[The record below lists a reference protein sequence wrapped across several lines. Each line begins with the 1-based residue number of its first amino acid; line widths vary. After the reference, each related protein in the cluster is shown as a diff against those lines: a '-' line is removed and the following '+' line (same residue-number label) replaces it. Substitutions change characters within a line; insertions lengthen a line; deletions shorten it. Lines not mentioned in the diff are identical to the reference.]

1 MGFIDR
7 KEKRRPTKVDAIGSI
22 RVRAPCRWPPVRLGR
37 GTGSNKKPCW
47 GNTCTKTI
55 RPKNWRTLR
64 RNFLIQL
71 LQPKHPWKGWYY
83 FGGLLAAMG
92 AVYLII
98 DGGIAGFGA
107 VLLVIGLPAV
117 WLWYKDDRRRKSIE
131 SAYQAV
137 VAELEKRG
145 EY

>member
-1 MGFIDR
+1 
-7 KEKRRPTKVDAIGSI
+7 
-22 RVRAPCRWPPVRLGR
+22 
-37 GTGSNKKPCW
+37 
-47 GNTCTKTI
+47 
-55 RPKNWRTLR
+55 
-64 RNFLIQL
+64 
-71 LQPKHPWKGWYY
+71 
-83 FGGLLAAMG
+83 MG